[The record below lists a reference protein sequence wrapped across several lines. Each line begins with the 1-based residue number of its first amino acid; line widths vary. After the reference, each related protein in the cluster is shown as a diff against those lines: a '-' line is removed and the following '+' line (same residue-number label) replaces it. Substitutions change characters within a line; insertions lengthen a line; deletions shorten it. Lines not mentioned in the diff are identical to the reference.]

1 MQEISRSTGVVRAER
16 PICPLRD
23 SRAMTSPPRAVPG
36 QGIDP
41 LAWLASI
48 VASSDDAIISKTLDG
63 IVTSWN
69 TAAERL
75 FDYREDEAV
84 GRALV
89 ELIIPE
95 EHRAEEDMILGR
107 VRRGERVEHFETVRH
122 TKSRKRLP
130 VSITVSPV
138 RDAGGNV
145 VGASKIARD
154 ITEQRRLHEE
164 RVQLLESERA
174 ARAEAERMVAL
185 KDEFLS
191 TLSHELRSPLSAI
204 LGWAQVLRHG
214 SRSPADMAGGLEI
227 IERNARVQS
236 QLIDDLLDM
245 SRINSGTMRLDVQ
258 PVMPAPVVQAAV
270 DSVRPSAD
278 AKGIHLR
285 VILDEKAGP
294 ISGDPARFQQ
304 IAWNLLSN
312 AIKFTPRGGRVKVLL
327 QRVNSHIEFSVADTG
342 VGIPPD
348 FLPYVFERFRQADAS
363 SSRRVGGLGLGLSIV
378 KRLVELHGGTVRAK
392 SLGAGEGATF
402 SVDLPLLAVH
412 PNGGVQALHPGSPR
426 AIPMDA
432 EPVDLRGIRIL
443 VVDDEPDGRQLV
455 GRLLRDCGAD
465 VTEAGDAAEALDA
478 VKRVRPSIIVSD
490 IGMADVDGYEL
501 LRRIRTL
508 SADEGGR
515 IPAIALTAFARS
527 EDRTRALR
535 SGFLAHVAKP
545 VEPSELIA
553 TVAAVTS
560 R

>member
-1 MQEISRSTGVVRAER
+1 MNRQPG
-16 PICPLRD
+16 L
-23 SRAMTSPPRAVPG
+23 PG
-36 QGIDP
+36 QGVDP
-41 LAWLASI
+41 LPWLASI
-48 VASSDDAIISKTLDG
+48 VSSSDDAIVSKTLDG

-69 TAAERL
+69 AAAERL
-75 FDYREDEAV
+75 FGYREDEAV

-89 ELIIPE
+89 DLIIPE
-95 EHRAEEDMILGR
+95 EHRNEEEMILSR
-107 VRRGERVEHFETVRH
+107 VRLGERVDHFETVRH
-122 TKSRKRLP
+122 DKAGQRVP
-130 VSITVSPV
+130 VSLTVSPV
-138 RDAGGNV
+138 RDSSGAI
-145 VGASKIARD
+145 VGASKIARN
-154 ITEQRRLHEE
+154 ITEQRRLEE
-164 RVQLLESERA
+164 TQALLLERERA
-174 ARAEAERMVAL
+174 ARADAERMIAL

-214 SRSPADMAGGLEI
+214 SRSPEDMAGGLEI

-245 SRINSGTMRLDVQ
+245 SRINSGTIRLDVQ
-258 PVMPAPVVQAAV
+258 PVMPASVIQAAI

-294 ISGDPARFQQ
+294 ISGDPARLQQ

-312 AIKFTPRGGRVKVLL
+312 AMKFTPKGGRVRVLL
-327 QRVNSHIEFSVADTG
+327 QRVNSHIEFSVDDNG
-342 VGIPPD
+342 VGIAPD
-348 FLPYVFERFRQADAS
+348 FLPFVFDRFRQADAS
-363 SSRRVGGLGLGLSIV
+363 LSRRVGGLGLGLSIV

-392 SLGAGEGATF
+392 SLGPGEGATF

-412 PNGGVQALHPGSPR
+412 ASEPVQALHPGSPR
-426 AIPMDA
+426 ALPLDSEPM
-432 EPVDLRGIRIL
+432 DLRGVTVL
-443 VVDDEPDGRQLV
+443 VVDDEPDSRQLV
-455 GRLLRDCGAD
+455 GRLLVDCGAQ
-465 VTEAGDAAEALDA
+465 VVEAANAAEALKA
-478 VKRVRPSIIVSD
+478 VRRVRPSVIVSD

-501 LRRIRTL
+501 LRQIRAL
-508 SADEGGR
+508 SPGESEK